1 MALFFWCSTIVLDN
15 GYQRLEIM
23 TLITVI
29 LLIQIMNVVELS
41 SRIIY
46 WTIMFFQTFCQ
57 FLNLVKVGSC
67 EFILCNVRI

>member
-1 MALFFWCSTIVLDN
+1 
-15 GYQRLEIM
+15 M